1 MTNKIK
7 RFLSGCMIAGDLALM
22 AAFIYDILTW
32 QDIGLGMDLFLIGFL
47 AVDALMTVDYIKTL
61 KRLDEVRRD
70 QMEEEKRLRAI
81 REEESFI
88 AREKRMD
95 REMAENIRSNR
106 TLDEMSVEE
115 LRDLLRQKESVYEQ
129 QAKR

>member
-1 MTNKIK
+1 
-7 RFLSGCMIAGDLALM
+7 MIAGDLALM
-22 AAFIYDILTW
+22 TAFIYDILTW

-61 KRLDEVRRD
+61 KRQDEVRRD